1 MTTTTSKPTTPTITL
16 TSTKEVENSIIARLT
31 AGNHAAMDY
40 LFDNYYNSLCNH
52 ALRLVKDATAAE
64 DVVQEVMM
72 TIWKKRTQ
80 IKIESSLKAYLY
92 RSVTNRSLNHL
103 RDKRNQVVEIE
114 DKYLDVSADV
124 EQKIYYNETEQII
137 MNEVN
142 KLSPRCR
149 QIFIMNRLD
158 QMKYKEIAA
167 ELEISVKTVEHHIA
181 KGLHILRDS
190 LAGLR
195 LAG

>member
-1 MTTTTSKPTTPTITL
+1 MCIRDS
-16 TSTKEVENSIIARLT
+16 
-31 AGNHAAMDY
+31 
-40 LFDNYYNSLCNH
+40 YNSLCNH
-52 ALRLVKDATAAE
+52 ALRLVKDAFVAE

-72 TIWKKRTQ
+72 TIWKKRAQ

-92 RSVTNRSLNHL
+92 RSVTNRSLNYL
-103 RDKRNQVVEIE
+103 RDKRNRVEEIE
-114 DKYLDVSADV
+114 DRYMDISADV
-124 EQKIYYNETEQII
+124 EEKIYYNETEQII

-181 KGLHILRDS
+181 KGLHILRES

-195 LAG
+195 LAA

>member
-1 MTTTTSKPTTPTITL
+1 
-16 TSTKEVENSIIARLT
+16 
-31 AGNHAAMDY
+31 
-40 LFDNYYNSLCNH
+40 
-52 ALRLVKDATAAE
+52 
-64 DVVQEVMM
+64 M
-72 TIWKKRTQ
+72 TIWKKRAQ

-92 RSVTNRSLNHL
+92 RSVTNRSLNYL
-103 RDKRNQVVEIE
+103 RDKRNQVEEIE
-114 DKYLDVSADV
+114 DKYMDVSADV
-124 EQKIYYNETEQII
+124 EEKMYYNETEQII

-195 LAG
+195 LAA

>member
-1 MTTTTSKPTTPTITL
+1 MTTTTSKPTTTTLTL
-16 TSTKEVENSIIARLT
+16 TSTKEVENSIISRLT
-31 AGNHAAMDY
+31 AGDHAAMDY
-40 LFDNYYNSLCNH
+40 LFDNFYNSLCNH
-52 ALRLVKDATAAE
+52 ALRLVKDATIAE

-72 TIWKKRTQ
+72 MIWKKRAQ

-92 RSVTNRSLNHL
+92 RSVTNRSLNYL
-103 RDKRNQVVEIE
+103 RDKRNRVEEIE
-114 DKYLDVSADV
+114 DRYMDISADV
-124 EQKIYYNETEQII
+124 EEKIYYNETEQII

-195 LAG
+195 LAA

>member
-80 IKIESSLKAYLY
+80 INIESSLKAYLY

-103 RDKRNQVVEIE
+103 RDKRNQVEEIE

-124 EQKIYYNETEQII
+124 EEKIYYNETQQII

-149 QIFIMNRLD
+149 QIFIMNRID

-195 LAG
+195 LAA

>member
-1 MTTTTSKPTTPTITL
+1 MTTTTLKLTTPIIAS
-16 TSTKEVENSIIARLT
+16 TSTKQIENNMIVRLT
-31 AGNHAAMDY
+31 AGDHDAMDY

-52 ALRLVKDATAAE
+52 AHRLVKDATAAE

-124 EQKIYYNETEQII
+124 EEKIYYNETQQII

-149 QIFIMNRLD
+149 QIFIMNRID

-181 KGLHILRDS
+181 KGLHILRES

-195 LAG
+195 LAA

>member
-1 MTTTTSKPTTPTITL
+1 MTTTTSKPSTPTLTL
-16 TSTKEVENSIIARLT
+16 TSTKEVESNIIASLT
-31 AGNHAAMDY
+31 AGNHDAMDY

-80 IKIESSLKAYLY
+80 IKIDSSLKAYLY

-103 RDKRNQVVEIE
+103 RDKRTQVVEIE

-124 EQKIYYNETEQII
+124 EEKIYDNETQQII

-195 LAG
+195 LAA

>member
-1 MTTTTSKPTTPTITL
+1 MTTTTLKPTAPTITS
-16 TSTKEVENSIIARLT
+16 TSTKEVETDIIARL
-31 AGNHAAMDY
+31 AASEHDAMEY

-52 ALRLVKDATAAE
+52 ALRFVKDASVAE
-64 DVVQEVMM
+64 DVVQEVML
-72 TIWKKRTQ
+72 TIWKKRAQ
-80 IKIESSLKAYLY
+80 IKIESSLKAYLF

-103 RDKRNQVVEIE
+103 RDRRNRVEEIE
-114 DKYLDVSADV
+114 DKYMDVSADV
-124 EQKIYYNETEQII
+124 EEKIYYNETEQII
-137 MNEVN
+137 MEHVN
-142 KLSPRCR
+142 RLSPRCR

-181 KGLHILRDS
+181 KGLHILRES

-195 LAG
+195 LAA

>member
-1 MTTTTSKPTTPTITL
+1 MTTTSSKPTTQTILFT
-16 TSTKEVENSIIARLT
+16 TTKEVENSVISRLA
-31 AGNHAAMDY
+31 AGDHDSMNY

-52 ALRLVKDATAAE
+52 ALRFVKNASIAE

-72 TIWKKRTQ
+72 TIWKKRAQ
-80 IKIESSLKAYLY
+80 INIESSLKAYLY

-103 RDKRNQVVEIE
+103 RDKRNQVEEIE
-114 DKYLDVSADV
+114 DKYMDVSADI
-124 EQKIYYNETEQII
+124 EEKIYYSETEQII
-137 MNEVN
+137 MNEVD

-149 QIFIMNRLD
+149 QIFIMNRLN
-158 QMKYKEIAA
+158 QMRYKEIAA

-195 LAG
+195 IAA

>member
-1 MTTTTSKPTTPTITL
+1 MTTTTSKPTTTTLTL
-16 TSTKEVENSIIARLT
+16 TSTKEVESNIIASLT
-31 AGNHAAMDY
+31 AGNHDAMDY

-52 ALRLVKDATAAE
+52 ALRLVKDASIAE

-72 TIWKKRTQ
+72 TIWKKRAQ
-80 IKIESSLKAYLY
+80 INIDSSLKAYLY

-114 DKYLDVSADV
+114 DRYMDVSADV
-124 EQKIYYNETEQII
+124 DQKMYYNETEQII

-149 QIFIMNRLD
+149 QIFIMNRID

-181 KGLHILRDS
+181 KGLHILRES

-195 LAG
+195 LAA

>member
-1 MTTTTSKPTTPTITL
+1 MTTTRSKPTTPTITS
-16 TSTKEVENSIIARLT
+16 TSTKEVENNIIARLA
-31 AGNHAAMDY
+31 AGNHVVMDY
-40 LFDNYYNSLCNH
+40 LFDNYYNTLCNH
-52 ALRLVKDATAAE
+52 ALRLVKDASVAE

-72 TIWKKRTQ
+72 TIWRKRAQ

-103 RDKRNQVVEIE
+103 RDRRNRVEEIE
-114 DKYLDVSADV
+114 DKYMDVSADI
-124 EQKIYYNETEQII
+124 EERIYYNETEQII
-137 MNEVN
+137 MNEVD

-149 QIFIMNRLD
+149 QIFIMNRFD
-158 QMKYKEIAA
+158 KMKYKEIAA

-195 LAG
+195 IAA

>member
-1 MTTTTSKPTTPTITL
+1 MTTTTLKPTAPTITS
-16 TSTKEVENSIIARLT
+16 TSTKEVETDIIARL
-31 AGNHAAMDY
+31 AASEHDAMEY

-52 ALRLVKDATAAE
+52 ALRFVKDASVAE
-64 DVVQEVMM
+64 DVVQEVML
-72 TIWKKRTQ
+72 TIWKKRAQ
-80 IKIESSLKAYLY
+80 IKIESSLKAYLF

-103 RDKRNQVVEIE
+103 RDRRNRVEEIE
-114 DKYLDVSADV
+114 DKYMDVSADV
-124 EQKIYYNETEQII
+124 EEEIYYNETEQIV
-137 MNEVN
+137 MEHVN
-142 KLSPRCR
+142 RLSPRCR

-195 LAG
+195 LAA

>member
-1 MTTTTSKPTTPTITL
+1 MTTTTSKPTTPTLTL
-16 TSTKEVENSIIARLT
+16 TSTKEVESNIIASLT

-52 ALRLVKDATAAE
+52 ALRLVKDASIAE

-72 TIWKKRTQ
+72 TIWKKRAQ
-80 IKIESSLKAYLY
+80 INIDSSLKAYLY

-124 EQKIYYNETEQII
+124 EEKIYYNETEQII

-181 KGLHILRDS
+181 KGLHILRES

-195 LAG
+195 LAA

>member
-1 MTTTTSKPTTPTITL
+1 MTTTTLKPTTTTITL
-16 TSTKEVENSIIARLT
+16 TSTKEVENSIISRLT
-31 AGNHAAMDY
+31 AGDHAAMDY
-40 LFDNYYNSLCNH
+40 LFDNFYNSLCNH
-52 ALRLVKDATAAE
+52 ALRLVKDATIAE

-72 TIWKKRTQ
+72 MIWKKRAQ

-114 DKYLDVSADV
+114 DRYMDVSADV
-124 EQKIYYNETEQII
+124 EQKMYYNETEQII

-195 LAG
+195 LAA

>member
-1 MTTTTSKPTTPTITL
+1 M
-16 TSTKEVENSIIARLT
+16 N
-31 AGNHAAMDY
+31 
-40 LFDNYYNSLCNH
+40 
-52 ALRLVKDATAAE
+52 
-64 DVVQEVMM
+64 
-72 TIWKKRTQ
+72 IWKKRAQ

-103 RDKRNQVVEIE
+103 RDKRNRVEEIE
-114 DKYLDVSADV
+114 DKYMDVSAGV
-124 EQKIYYNETEQII
+124 EEKIYYNETEQII

-181 KGLHILRDS
+181 KGLHILRES

-195 LAG
+195 LAA

>member
-1 MTTTTSKPTTPTITL
+1 MTTTTLKLTTPTIAS
-16 TSTKEVENSIIARLT
+16 TSTKEIENNMIARLT
-31 AGNHAAMDY
+31 AGDHDAMDY

-52 ALRLVKDATAAE
+52 ALRLVKDASVAE

-72 TIWKKRTQ
+72 TIWKKRAQ

-114 DKYLDVSADV
+114 DRYMDISADV
-124 EQKIYYNETEQII
+124 EQKMYYNETEQII

-195 LAG
+195 LAA

>member
-1 MTTTTSKPTTPTITL
+1 MTTTTSKPTTTTLTL
-16 TSTKEVENSIIARLT
+16 TSTKEVESNIIASLT

-40 LFDNYYNSLCNH
+40 LFDNFYNSLCNH
-52 ALRLVKDATAAE
+52 ALRLVKDASVAE

-72 TIWKKRTQ
+72 TIWKKRAQ
-80 IKIESSLKAYLY
+80 INIESSLKAYLY

-103 RDKRNQVVEIE
+103 RDKRNQVEEIE
-114 DKYLDVSADV
+114 DKYMDVSADV
-124 EQKIYYNETEQII
+124 EEKIYYNETEQII

-195 LAG
+195 LAA